1 MGQLPNENGQ
11 CFCQK
16 QKKWLKEG
24 QFYTYK
30 DGTKTQICKKCLT
43 LHIDNFNPDTFL
55 WLLEKMDVP
64 YIPAEWNN
72 LRDRAFAKDP
82 VKMNGMSVFGK
93 YLSKMKLNQW
103 HKYGWAD
110 SETIQ
115 AQRDLRGAEISQ
127 ERQAADAEYQKELRQ
142 KYLSGQI
149 NESQYKTL
157 MPTPIQNQ
165 QLAATSS
172 AAIDEAVNNP
182 FQQQKFMKEEE
193 LPDPA
198 ADLTQEDKL
207 YLAMKW
213 GRLYKP
219 NEWIELEQNYKRMT
233 DSFDIQDADTENS
246 LILYCKNNLKM
257 NQALD
262 CGDLDGYNKISRT
275 QDALRKSSKFAA
287 KERKEQ
293 DSDFIGSVSQ
303 LVAYCQRQGGRI
315 PKYQIKVPYD
325 IIDKVIDDLKAYN
338 KSLIYEDP
346 AIQREIEEYLKK
358 KNIQEELK
366 KDRQEAKNKGLVQR
380 ELTDQDFVDYK
391 EQIQKQKIEDDS
403 LYQEEGDVEE

>member
-1 MGQLPNENGQ
+1 
-11 CFCQK
+11 
-16 QKKWLKEG
+16 
-24 QFYTYK
+24 
-30 DGTKTQICKKCLT
+30 
-43 LHIDNFNPDTFL
+43 
-55 WLLEKMDVP
+55 MDVP
-64 YIPAEWNN
+64 YIPSEWNN

-103 HKYGWAD
+103 NKYGWAD

-115 AQRDLRGAEISQ
+115 AQRDFRGIEESE
-127 ERQAADAEYQKELRQ
+127 ERRAADEQYQQQLRE
-142 KYLSGQI
+142 KYLCGQI
-149 NESQYKTL
+149 NEAEYKTL
-157 MPTPIQNQ
+157 MPTPVQNR
-165 QLAATSS
+165 QLAPTLSS
-172 AAIDEAVNNP
+172 SVDEAVNNP
-182 FQQQKFMKEEE
+182 YQEDKFLKETDM
-193 LPDPA
+193 PDPA

-219 NEWIELEQNYKRMT
+219 NEWIELEQNYKKMT
-233 DSFDIQDADTENS
+233 ESFDIHDADTENS

-262 CGDLDGYNKISRT
+262 CGDIDGYNKISRT

-293 DSDFIGSVSQ
+293 DTDFIGSISE
-303 LVAYCQRQGGRI
+303 LVAYCERQGGKI

-346 AIQREIEEYLKK
+346 AIQREIEDYLKK

-366 KDRQEAKNKGLVQR
+366 KDRQEAKKQGLVQR
-380 ELTDQDFVDYK
+380 QLTDQDIVDYK
-391 EQIQKQKIEDDS
+391 DFLQQEKKDDEKI
-403 LYQEEGDVEE
+403 YQEEDIEE